1 MNSLQQDVIIPIK
14 ICKKKS
20 DSHTYVMHQKD
31 YYVVTPLSKLLAKAY
46 IMDKR
51 LKQNPELTFR
61 EFCKLNNITP
71 RYLSSILQLNNL
83 SPKLKS
89 MIMDGYQPRHLS
101 IRNIISKNVP
111 VLWNEQ
117 KRAIGGGATRQKQR
131 SLTSS
136 LILKYSKTHELST
149 EVHDYIA
156 IRLHSLF
163 YRQWTCFPGRR
174 TTTIIGIFI
183 C

>member
-117 KRAIGGGATRQKQR
+117 KRAIGGGRQDKNKDHLPQVLF
-131 SLTSS
+131 SNTAKHTSCQP
-136 LILKYSKTHELST
+136 KYMTTLLYVST
-149 EVHDYIA
+149 A
-156 IRLHSLF
+156 
-163 YRQWTCFPGRR
+163 CFTDSGPAFQGD
-174 TTTIIGIFI
+174 GQQPS
-183 C
+183 